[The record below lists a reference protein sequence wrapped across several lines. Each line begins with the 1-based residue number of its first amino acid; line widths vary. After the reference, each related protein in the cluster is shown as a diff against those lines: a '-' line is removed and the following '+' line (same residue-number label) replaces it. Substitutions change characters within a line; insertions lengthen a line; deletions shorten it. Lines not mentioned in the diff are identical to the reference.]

1 MPPVTTPHDLLV
13 LHGLRVVGF
22 CDIERLTEATGL
34 NHDEVESELIDL
46 AVAGLVTRTPGP
58 FGGWGPTEA
67 GRISDAERVGAELD
81 RTGARDLAVRTHKAF
96 EELNP
101 EALDLCGAW
110 QLRPLDGV
118 VTANDHTDPAYDA
131 RVLAAFADLERRR
144 DDVCADLALALSRF
158 GRYRVRLSEAL
169 ERAHAG
175 ELDRVADATDSFHT
189 VWSQL
194 HEDLLATLGIPR

>member
-1 MPPVTTPHDLLV
+1 MTPVTTPHDLLV

-22 CDIERLTEATGL
+22 CGVERLAEATGL
-34 NHDEVESELIDL
+34 DRDDVESELIDL

-58 FGGWGPTEA
+58 FGGWGPTEE
-67 GRISDAERVGAELD
+67 GRAADAERIGLELD
-81 RTGARDLAVRTHKAF
+81 RSGARDLAARTHRAF

-131 RVLAAFADLERRR
+131 RVLAAFVDLERRR
-144 DDVCADLALALSRF
+144 ADVCADLVLPLPRF
-158 GRYRVRLSEAL
+158 GRYRLRSTGAL

-175 ELDRVADATDSFHT
+175 ELDKVADATDSFHT

-194 HEDLLATLGIPR
+194 HEDLLATLGVPR